1 MAHKKIE
8 LYTFIKFFVEYLWY
22 VRHIT
27 FSLLA
32 LVIIGSI
39 LLSRIEGLS
48 IIDSIYL
55 AFVTAFTIGYGD
67 ISPITV
73 LGKVVCIIIGLIG
86 IVFTGMVIAVST
98 RALFS
103 AIQDDTNKD

>member
-1 MAHKKIE
+1 MAHNKTE
-8 LYTFIKFFVEYLWY
+8 LYTFIQFFVKYLWH
-22 VRHIT
+22 VRYIT

-39 LLSRIEGLS
+39 LLSRFEGLS

-73 LGKVVCIIIGLIG
+73 LGKVVCISIGLIG
-86 IVFTGMVIAVST
+86 IIFTGLVIAVST

-103 AIQDDTNKD
+103 AVQDETNKD